1 MVVKGVIE
9 TDLVL
14 KTRFFSENIFCLPAR
29 IQTFLTWEKILISQ
43 EQELRLAA
51 KKGPVE
57 RTHELE
63 D

>member
-1 MVVKGVIE
+1 MVVKRVIE
-9 TDLVL
+9 TDIVF
-14 KTRFFSENIFCLPAR
+14 KTQFFSEKYFAFRLHLNLFDLR
-29 IQTFLTWEKILISQ
+29 KILTSQ

>member
-1 MVVKGVIE
+1 MVVKRVIE

-14 KTRFFSENIFCLPAR
+14 KTQFFSEKYLDLKLFELI
-29 IQTFLTWEKILISQ
+29 EKILISQ

>member
-1 MVVKGVIE
+1 MVVKRVSEI
-9 TDLVL
+9 DLVL
-14 KTRFFSENIFCLPAR
+14 KTQLFSEKYFDLR
-29 IQTFLTWEKILISQ
+29 KILISQ